1 MSTPKILAFA
11 GSIRKDSF
19 NKQLVNVAK
28 RSAEKLGAE
37 VTFVDLHDYQ
47 MPLYCDDLFAEQG
60 MPETAISFKE
70 LMKTHNGFL
79 IASPEYNGS
88 LTGILKNTIDWAT
101 VRHGDEERNACFN
114 GKIAGILC
122 AAPGI
127 GGSRGMHHLR
137 MVLSS
142 LGTFVLPRHLCVTN
156 CHAHLQ
162 GNNTLEDDKIQ
173 HQLDDLASEL
183 VRVIRGLHN

>member
-1 MSTPKILAFA
+1 
-11 GSIRKDSF
+11 
-19 NKQLVNVAK
+19 
-28 RSAEKLGAE
+28 
-37 VTFVDLHDYQ
+37 
-47 MPLYCDDLFAEQG
+47 
-60 MPETAISFKE
+60 
-70 LMKTHNGFL
+70 MKSHNGFL

-101 VRHGDEERNACFN
+101 IRHDNEERNACFN
-114 GKIAGILC
+114 EKIAGIMC

-142 LGTFVLPRHLCVTN
+142 LGTFVLPKHLCVTN

-162 GNNTLEDDKIQ
+162 DNSALEDDTQQRI
-173 HQLDDLASEL
+173 DSMASEL
-183 VRVIRGLHN
+183 VRIISRLH